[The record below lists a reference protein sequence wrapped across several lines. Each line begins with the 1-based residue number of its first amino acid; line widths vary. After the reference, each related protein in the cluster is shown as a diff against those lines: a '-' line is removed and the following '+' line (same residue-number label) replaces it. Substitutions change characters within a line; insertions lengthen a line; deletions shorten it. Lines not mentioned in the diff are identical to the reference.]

1 MSAKDLIPLNQ
12 RSPDE
17 RREIARKGAAAS
29 NEVQR
34 KKRNLKKVLQ
44 AIIDSPTND
53 TKAREELERAGI
65 EDTKGALMLMQ
76 AVQTAGKNP
85 LMLEKVMHLL
95 GYRLTAG
102 GNEGDKPEVHIYIPS
117 NNRDNTTRSQ

>member
-1 MSAKDLIPLNQ
+1 MSAKDLIPLNE

-29 NEVQR
+29 NAVQR
-34 KKRNLKKVLQ
+34 KKRNLRKILQ
-44 AIIDSPTND
+44 AIIEAPTND
-53 TKAREELERAGI
+53 SKIKSELESMGI
-65 EDTKGALMLMQ
+65 EDTQGALMLLR

-95 GYRLTAG
+95 GYKLTAG
-102 GNEGDKPEVHIYIPS
+102 GLDGEDKPTVQIYLPD
-117 NNRDNTTRSQ
+117 NNR